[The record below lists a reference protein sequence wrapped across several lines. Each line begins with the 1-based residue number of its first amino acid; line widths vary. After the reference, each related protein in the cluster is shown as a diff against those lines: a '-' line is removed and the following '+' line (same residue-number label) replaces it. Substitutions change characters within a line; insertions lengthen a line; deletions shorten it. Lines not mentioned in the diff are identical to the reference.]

1 MKLTYPKHE
10 HVSMNELI
18 KNNTEPIAHVH
29 YLIKSR
35 WLLINPLMSQPLSNE

>member
-18 KNNTEPIAHVH
+18 KNKTEP
-29 YLIKSR
+29 
-35 WLLINPLMSQPLSNE
+35 LLTFII

>member
-18 KNNTEPIAHVH
+18 KNKTEPIAHVH
-29 YLIKSR
+29 YFNQITLA
-35 WLLINPLMSQPLSNE
+35 SNQSDDESTFV